1 MAVITT
7 EDFMAK
13 IQTLVGDSTDD
24 DTLAMLG
31 DFRDTLDA
39 NQHAQDRI
47 VELETANRELDESW
61 RKKYKDRFF
70 AGGDQPAE
78 PDDTPEDPKKT
89 FDSLFE

>member
-7 EDFMAK
+7 EDFMSK

-31 DFRDTLDA
+31 DFRDTLAA

-61 RKKYKDRFF
+61 RKKYKERFF
-70 AGGDQPAE
+70 SGGSEPAE
-78 PDDTPEDPKKT
+78 PDETPDEPKKT
-89 FDSLFE
+89 FDSLFD

>member
-1 MAVITT
+1 MS
-7 EDFMAK
+7 K

-31 DFRDTLDA
+31 DFRDTLAA

-61 RKKYKDRFF
+61 RKKYKERFF
-70 AGGDQPAE
+70 SGGSEPAE
-78 PDDTPEDPKKT
+78 PDETPDEPKKT
-89 FDSLFE
+89 FDSLFD